1 MEAEFVS
8 NLLHFTHRSN
18 ETPYCNSTQD
28 YRGFLVP
35 HLCSGGGGAW
45 SLPYCFN
52 MAVSGICF
60 WNSCPILDYKYAI
73 SPLTL
78 FQKSDEKCSK
88 IVPALPSHIPKWL
101 KGDPPGSYGPSFRGF
116 LHNLVGTGRR
126 EPWERG
132 CFLQVF
138 WLPRGTVKQFHNTV
152 LRKATSKPV
161 CYSFLWKTL

>member
-1 MEAEFVS
+1 MSQICFISHTGAMKHPTVRAHRIIEAFWCR
-8 NLLHFTHRSN
+8 T
-18 ETPYCNSTQD
+18 C
-28 YRGFLVP
+28 VP
-35 HLCSGGGGAW
+35 GGGAW

-60 WNSCPILDYKYAI
+60 GNSCPILDYKYAI

-101 KGDPPGSYGPSFRGF
+101 KGDPPGSYGPGFRGF

-126 EPWERG
+126 ELWERG

-138 WLPRGTVKQFHNTV
+138 WLLRGTVKQFHNTV

-161 CYSFLWKTL
+161 CYSFL

>member
-1 MEAEFVS
+1 MKPPLQQHTWLRVFWGC
-8 NLLHFTHRSN
+8 T
-18 ETPYCNSTQD
+18 C
-28 YRGFLVP
+28 VP
-35 HLCSGGGGAW
+35 GGSIG

-52 MAVSGICF
+52 IASCGICF

-78 FQKSDEKCSK
+78 FQKWDEKCSK
-88 IVPALPSHIPKWL
+88 IVPALPSYIPKWL
-101 KGDPPGSYGPSFRGF
+101 KGDPPGSYGPSFRSF

-126 EPWERG
+126 EPWKRG

-138 WLPRGTVKQFHNTV
+138 WLHRGTVKQFHNTV
-152 LRKATSKPV
+152 LRKPTSKPV

>member
-1 MEAEFVS
+1 MEAKFVS

-18 ETPYCNSTQD
+18 ETPYYNSTQD

-35 HLCSGGGGAW
+35 HLSSGGGGW

-52 MAVSGICF
+52 MAVCGVCF

-101 KGDPPGSYGPSFRGF
+101 KGDPPCSYGPSFRGF
-116 LHNLVGTGRR
+116 LHNLAGTGRR
-126 EPWERG
+126 DPWERG

-152 LRKATSKPV
+152 LGKATSKPV